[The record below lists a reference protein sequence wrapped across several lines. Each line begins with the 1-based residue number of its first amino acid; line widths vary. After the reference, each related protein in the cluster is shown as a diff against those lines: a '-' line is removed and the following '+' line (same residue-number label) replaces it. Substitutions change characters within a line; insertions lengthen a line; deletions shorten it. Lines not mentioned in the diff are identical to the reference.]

1 MANKSVGSV
10 CVVCVVEDS
19 SIGVGGRVPSEVAMS
34 EAAVDDVVVDE
45 G

>member
-1 MANKSVGSV
+1 MANKSVGSI
-10 CVVCVVEDS
+10 CVVEDS
-19 SIGVGGRVPSEVAMS
+19 GIGVGGRVPSEVAMS